1 MMPCNRV
8 KMRPPPPDGEGTV
21 QPVRRTSLIAQVTDQ
36 LRDEITAGTWPVGSR
51 IPTEPELAELTGT
64 GRNTVREAVQAL
76 VHAGMLERRQ
86 GSGTYV
92 IGTSDL
98 GGTLAKYFASAHER
112 DVLELRQAL
121 DVTAAALAA
130 RRRDDADVAHLR
142 ELLATRNELW
152 RNPEAATGEA
162 GREAVA
168 ADLALHRAIVAAS
181 HNEVYL
187 EFYDSLLPAI
197 EHTINLGPVAASHSY
212 EAEHGELVQAVV
224 DGDVEGAA
232 TAARRFLTELIAKAT
247 PPTIPDDA
255 ATLTTPQH

>member
-1 MMPCNRV
+1 M
-8 KMRPPPPDGEGTV
+8 

-36 LRDEITAGTWPVGSR
+36 LRREIVAGTWPVGAR
-51 IPTEPELAELTGT
+51 IPTEPELTELTGT

-130 RRRDDADVAHLR
+130 RRRDDADVENLQA
-142 ELLATRNELW
+142 LLEQRNIMW
-152 RNPEAATGEA
+152 RNTDPMTPTERRA
-162 GREAVA
+162 AVA
-168 ADLALHRAIVAAS
+168 ADVALHRAIVAAS

-187 EFYDSLLPAI
+187 EFYDSLLPTI
-197 EHTINLGPVAASHSY
+197 EQTVTDHPVDNTNSF
-212 EAEHGELVQAVV
+212 EREHDELVQAVI
-224 DGDVEGAA
+224 DGEPERAA
-232 TAARRFLTELIAKAT
+232 TAARRFLTELITLRRPAPT
-247 PPTIPDDA
+247 PRGAGARRESTHSA
-255 ATLTTPQH
+255 FS

>member
-1 MMPCNRV
+1 M
-8 KMRPPPPDGEGTV
+8 

-36 LRDEITAGTWPVGSR
+36 LRTEITAGRWPVGGR
-51 IPTEPELAELTGT
+51 IPTEPELCELTGT

-92 IGTSDL
+92 IATSDL
-98 GGTLAKYFASAHER
+98 GGTLSKYFASAHER

-130 RRRDDADVAHLR
+130 RRRDDTDIENLTA
-142 ELLATRNELW
+142 LLDARNVLW
-152 RNPEAATGEA
+152 RNPGPTTAEE
-162 GREAVA
+162 RRVAVA

-197 EHTINLGPVAASHSY
+197 EQTVDRHPVDEDNSFESQHGDLVRAVIAGDAERAA
-212 EAEHGELVQAVV
+212 AVA
-224 DGDVEGAA
+224 GQ
-232 TAARRFLTELIAKAT
+232 FITELIT
-247 PPTIPDDA
+247 LRRPPEA
-255 ATLTTPQH
+255 